1 MMSITGDN
9 LQVWLGLSLN
19 PQMIPWL
26 ICLMIVYVLLP
37 NRYTSTGMFN
47 FKLLVI
53 KVLVIVEAI
62 VMFDLQLCNNL
73 MLAIHWKNLEP

>member
-1 MMSITGDN
+1 
-9 LQVWLGLSLN
+9 
-19 PQMIPWL
+19 
-26 ICLMIVYVLLP
+26 MIVYVLLP

-47 FKLLVI
+47 FKMLVI

-73 MLAIHWKNLEP
+73 MLAIH